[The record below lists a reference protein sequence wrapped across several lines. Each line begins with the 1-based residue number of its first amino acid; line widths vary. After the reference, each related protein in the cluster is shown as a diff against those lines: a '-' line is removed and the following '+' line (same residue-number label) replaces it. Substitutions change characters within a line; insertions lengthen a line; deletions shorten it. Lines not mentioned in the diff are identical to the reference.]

1 MVILYKQYLYMK
13 SQEVGVLGMVNVG
26 VGTLAEL
33 VVEVGHV
40 GVGTLAKVV
49 VEVVHQK

>member
-1 MVILYKQYLYMK
+1 
-13 SQEVGVLGMVNVG
+13 MVNVG